1 MKREYEEY
9 DKSYDDVTD
18 LESQGVE
25 EELIQQKI
33 KRLKQDLHS
42 NSILDTSETGLDF
55 YGCYHINDDSTISTN
70 SEGELSIQTE
80 EETKNRLRAQK
91 EMNELLGELHSARE
105 LRRQLRRSS
114 SKGTAAANSIHSQN
128 IDNNAAAAVLVPTT
142 PVSEYLPFNKNPSFV
157 YSSRSLK
164 VDTSLGTIFPETPG
178 SANSANSSNSSR
190 MDVDPM

>member
-33 KRLKQDLHS
+33 KRLKQDLHT

-55 YGCYHINDDSTISTN
+55 NGCYHINDDSTISTN
-70 SEGELSIQTE
+70 SEGELSSQTE
-80 EETKNRLRAQK
+80 EETKNRLRAQQ
-91 EMNELLGELHSARE
+91 EMNELLGELHNARE

-114 SKGTAAANSIHSQN
+114 SQDTAAANSIHSQS
-128 IDNNAAAAVLVPTT
+128 IDNNAAAAVLVPTI
-142 PVSEYLPFNKNPSFV
+142 PVSEHLPFNKNPSFV

-164 VDTSLGTIFPETPG
+164 VDTSLGIIFPETPG
-178 SANSANSSNSSR
+178 SASNSSR
-190 MDVDPM
+190 MDVDSM